1 VEAIIALLWRLGD
14 ADARRRPQSHV
25 GNQDGTSI
33 LTLATMIIRGFR
45 RSRWRGSRIAVDHC
59 AFPIGWHG
67 YWPQRVFNKRIE
79 IKTIVLVSLA
89 VGQAAQSNR
98 TLFFLGWLTIL
109 SRYSYAPPKA
119 EGSNMPEHLEHLKP
133 RADWL
138 TEKQPYFHVNCASS
152 LQTDSNARFNAT
164 NRFEIARRRKK
175 GISRSMR

>member
-1 VEAIIALLWRLGD
+1 
-14 ADARRRPQSHV
+14 
-25 GNQDGTSI
+25 
-33 LTLATMIIRGFR
+33 MIIRGFR

-109 SRYSYAPPKA
+109 SRYSYAPRRAAHRLGIVLLYIISGRRGPIINNYNYYMYYSICLPRLS
-119 EGSNMPEHLEHLKP
+119 SN
-133 RADWL
+133 
-138 TEKQPYFHVNCASS
+138 
-152 LQTDSNARFNAT
+152 
-164 NRFEIARRRKK
+164 
-175 GISRSMR
+175 